1 MAVRTCNAKHDH
13 TTVWIRPKKNSV
25 LENATK
31 KKIIIL
37 GTAHPF
43 RGGLASYNERLA
55 LQFQLEG
62 HEVEIFTFTTQYPN
76 FLFPGKSQFS
86 EEPAPKDLK
95 ISRKVSSVNPAN
107 WRKIGNEIRKLKPDL
122 LIFKY
127 WLPFMGPC
135 FGTIARRVKKNKH
148 TRIITILDNVIPH
161 EHRAGDKAFTNFFLK
176 PIDAFISMSQ
186 SVADDLKKFDTT
198 KPRNFNPHP
207 LFDNFGEIIPKEK
220 AKELLGLDATT
231 NYVLFFGI
239 IRDYKGLDLLL
250 EAFSKMA
257 YREKKIKLLVA
268 GEYYSNEEKYQTII
282 KQLNLQD
289 DVIVVNKFIKDSEVG
304 RYFCASDIVA
314 QPYKNATQSGVT
326 QIAYHF
332 EIPILVTN
340 VGGLPEMV
348 PHQKVGYVV
357 QKDASEIAQALTD
370 FYSAKRESEFK
381 LNLKAEKEK
390 YTWDK
395 LTKKILEL

>member
-1 MAVRTCNAKHDH
+1 MPVR
-13 TTVWIRPKKNSV
+13 
-25 LENATK
+25 

-55 LQFQLEG
+55 LQFQQEG
-62 HEVEIFTFTTQYPN
+62 HDVEIITFTTQYPN

-95 ISRKVSSVNPAN
+95 ITRQVSSVNPFN
-107 WRKIGNEIRKLKPDL
+107 WLKVGNAIKNKKPDI

-161 EHRAGDKAFTNFFLK
+161 ESRFGDKLFTKYFLK

-186 SVADDLKKFDTT
+186 SVADDLAKFDTL
-198 KPRNFNPHP
+198 KPRDFNPHP
-207 LFDNFGEIIPKEK
+207 LFDNFGAPLEKEE
-220 AKELLGLDATT
+220 AKKILGLDPAL
-231 NYVLFFGI
+231 NYILFFGI

-250 EAFSKMA
+250 EAFA
-257 YREKKIKLLVA
+257 ALDRQQLNVKLLVA
-268 GEYYSNEEKYQTII
+268 GEYYSNEEKYQKLI
-282 KQLNLQD
+282 KELNLEK
-289 DVIVVNKFIKDSEVG
+289 DVIVVNQFIKDSEVG
-304 RYFCASDIVA
+304 RYFCACDIVA

-332 EIPILVTN
+332 ETPILVTN

-348 PHQKVGYVV
+348 PDGKVGYVV
-357 QKDASEIAQALTD
+357 EKNPGAIAKALSD
-370 FYSAKRESEFK
+370 FYSLAKGRKFVE
-381 LNLKAEKEK
+381 NLKVEKEK
-390 YTWDK
+390 YSWDK
-395 LTKKILEL
+395 LTAKILSL

>member
-1 MAVRTCNAKHDH
+1 ME
-13 TTVWIRPKKNSV
+13 NS
-25 LENATK
+25 K

-55 LQFQLEG
+55 LQFQREG

-86 EEPAPKDLK
+86 EEPAPKEIK
-95 ISRKVSSVNPAN
+95 ITRKVSSVNPFN
-107 WRKIGNEIRKLKPDL
+107 WLKVGNEIKRLKPDL
-122 LIFKY
+122 LIFKF

-161 EHRAGDKAFTNFFLK
+161 EHRFGDTMFTKYFLK
-176 PIDAFISMSQ
+176 PIDAFISMSK
-186 SVADDLKKFDTT
+186 SVADDLKKFDSV
-198 KPRNFNPHP
+198 KPRDFNPHP
-207 LFDNFGEIIPKEK
+207 LFDNFGEILSKEK
-220 AKELLGLDATT
+220 AKELLGLDQET
-231 NYVLFFGI
+231 NYILFFGI

-250 EAFSKMA
+250 EAFAKMNKTN
-257 YREKKIKLLVA
+257 KKIKLLVA
-268 GEYYSNEEKYQTII
+268 GEYYSNEEKYQQLI
-282 KQLNLQD
+282 KELRLEN
-289 DVIVVNKFIKDSEVG
+289 DVIVVNQFIKDSEVG
-304 RYFCASDIVA
+304 RYFCACDIVA

-332 EIPILVTN
+332 ETPILVTN

-348 PHQKVGYVV
+348 PHKKVGYVV
-357 QKDASEIAQALTD
+357 EKDPYEIAIALED
-370 FYSAKRESEFK
+370 FYVQKKEEDFK
-381 LNLKAEKEK
+381 INLRLEKEK
-390 YTWDK
+390 YSWDK
-395 LTKKILEL
+395 LTAKVLKL

>member
-1 MAVRTCNAKHDH
+1 ME
-13 TTVWIRPKKNSV
+13 SS
-25 LENATK
+25 K

-55 LQFQLEG
+55 KQFQDEG
-62 HEVEIFTFTTQYPN
+62 HEVEIYTFTTQYPN

-86 EEPAPKDLK
+86 EEPAPRDIK
-95 ISRKVSSVNPAN
+95 ITRKVSSINPFN
-107 WRKIGNEIRKLKPDL
+107 WLRVGREIKNLMPDI

-135 FGTIARRVKKNKH
+135 FGTIARKVKKNKH

-161 EHRAGDKAFTNFFLK
+161 ESRFGDKMFTKYFLK
-176 PIDAFISMSQ
+176 PVDTFISMSR
-186 SVADDLKKFDTT
+186 SVEEDLATFNKD
-198 KPRNFNPHP
+198 KPRDFNPHP
-207 LFDNFGEIIPKEK
+207 LFDNFGEIYPKEK
-220 AKELLGLDATT
+220 AKELLDLDKAT
-231 NYVLFFGI
+231 NYMLFFGI

-250 EAFSKMA
+250 EAFAQMDYKSLNL
-257 YREKKIKLLVA
+257 KLLVA
-268 GEYYSNEEKYQTII
+268 GEYYSNEAMYQDMIVKLGI
-282 KQLNLQD
+282 QD
-289 DVIVVNKFIKDSEVG
+289 DVIVVNQFIKDSEVG
-304 RYFCASDIVA
+304 QYFCAADIVA

-348 PHQKVGYVV
+348 PHEEVGYVV
-357 QKDASEIAQALTD
+357 EKDSSEIAKALTS
-370 FYSAKRESEFK
+370 FYSNKKEEEFK
-381 LNLKAEKEK
+381 AHLKEEKKK
-390 YTWDK
+390 YLWDK
-395 LTKKILEL
+395 LTAKVLKLTNS

>member
-1 MAVRTCNAKHDH
+1 VN
-13 TTVWIRPKKNSV
+13 
-25 LENATK
+25 K

-55 LQFQLEG
+55 LQFQQEG
-62 HEVEIFTFTTQYPN
+62 HDVEIITFTTQYPN

-95 ISRKVSSVNPAN
+95 ITRKVSSVNPFN
-107 WRKIGNEIRKLKPDL
+107 WLKVGNEIKKKKPDI

-135 FGTIARRVKKNKH
+135 FGTIARRVKKNRH

-161 EHRAGDKAFTNFFLK
+161 EPRFGDKIFTTYFLK
-176 PIDAFISMSQ
+176 PVDAFISMSQ
-186 SVADDLKKFDTT
+186 SVADDLSKFDTV
-198 KPRNFNPHP
+198 KPRDFNPHP
-207 LFDNFGEIIPKEK
+207 LFDNFGAPLEKEA
-220 AKELLGLDATT
+220 AKKILGLDPAL
-231 NYVLFFGI
+231 NYILFFGI

-250 EAFSKMA
+250 EAFA
-257 YREKKIKLLVA
+257 ALDRQQLNVKLLVA
-268 GEYYSNEEKYQTII
+268 GEYYSNEEKYQQLI
-282 KQLNLQD
+282 KDLNLEKD
-289 DVIVVNKFIKDSEVG
+289 AIVVNKFIKDSEVG
-304 RYFCASDIVA
+304 RYFCAADIVA

-332 EIPILVTN
+332 ETPILVTN

-348 PHQKVGYVV
+348 PDGKVGYVV
-357 QKDASEIAQALTD
+357 EKNAGAIAKALSD
-370 FYSAKRESEFK
+370 FYSLAKGRKFVE
-381 LNLKAEKEK
+381 NLKVEKEK
-390 YTWDK
+390 YSWDK
-395 LTKKILEL
+395 LTEKILGLI